1 MEQFIEDMIVAAKA
15 RELAKLLSF
24 NAYGEVKLW
33 LFELVTYLIAEAK
46 AVDVNPKINLRED
59 VFIIQWPGQS
69 RADFFLTGRSTIPP
83 SSLS

>member
-46 AVDVNPKINLRED
+46 AVDVNPKINLAVWALCVQCRKD
-59 VFIIQWPGQS
+59 GTV
-69 RADFFLTGRSTIPP
+69 
-83 SSLS
+83 